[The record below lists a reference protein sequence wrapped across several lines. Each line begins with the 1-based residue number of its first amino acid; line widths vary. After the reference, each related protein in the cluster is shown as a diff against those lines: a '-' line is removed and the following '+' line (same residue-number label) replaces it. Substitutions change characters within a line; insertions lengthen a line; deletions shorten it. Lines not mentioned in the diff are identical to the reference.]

1 MVYSFKNII
10 NFYIK
15 TSHQL
20 EPGFQK
26 NNSLEKTI
34 MKKNESNNR
43 TLQMNKRTQNIWG
56 NFIYI
61 LYMATT

>member
-43 TLQMNKRTQNIWG
+43 TLQMNKRTQNI
-56 NFIYI
+56 
-61 LYMATT
+61 